1 MQITSLPPP
10 QASLHLQRHRPFHAV
25 VHQTQVL
32 AGNVVGLS
40 TPTTAAAKLSPATP
54 SAYPRR
60 QPQQSSFRHQ
70 PPQSNPRQHRYRP
83 NLVVNR
89 RDQALA
95 GNAIG
100 PSSPSAAAIKD
111 LPVSKAIAL
120 SLSSSTEVKHSPATS
135 ACQHSPKITTPHACH
150 RPPS

>member
-40 TPTTAAAKLSPATP
+40 TPPTAAAKLSPATP

-83 NLVVNR
+83 PR
-89 RDQALA
+89 RQPSRPSPRR
-95 GNAIG
+95 NAIG
-100 PSSPSAAAIKD
+100 PSSPSAVAIKD
-111 LPVSKAIAL
+111 LPVSKAIDL